1 MARDTSRA
9 DSTGEV
15 TALRREARELIEVD
29 TEQTLDKLD
38 VPRTTL
44 YRWYDHYQIG
54 GSEASVYRVLKSLDL
69 ITCPT
74 FIVIKAADEFRDK
87 TTTINQLSQIDLQF
101 DNDKWQFGIVFE
113 AFAKADG

>member
-15 TALRREARELIEVD
+15 NALRREGRELKEVD
-29 TEQTLDKLD
+29 TEQILDKLG
-38 VPRTTL
+38 VPLTTL
-44 YRWYDHYQIG
+44 YQWYDHYQIG

-74 FIVIKAADEFRDK
+74 FIVVKATDEFRDK
-87 TTTINQLSQIDLQF
+87 TTTINQLSQTDLQF

-113 AFAKADG
+113 AFAKGDG

>member
-1 MARDTSRA
+1 MARDTSRT

-15 TALRREARELIEVD
+15 TAELRELKEVD
-29 TEQTLDKLD
+29 TEQTLDKLG
-38 VPRTTL
+38 TL

-87 TTTINQLSQIDLQF
+87 TTTINQLSQTDLQF

-113 AFAKADG
+113 AFAKGDG